1 MKVITARAIVL
12 YLYGLDLPVQPW
24 PAHAVVWPAD
34 SVVWPADSVVWPAD
48 SVVWPADAV
57 AVGCRCE
64 YNTKSG

>member
-34 SVVWPADSVVWPAD
+34 SVVWPAD
-48 SVVWPADAV
+48 AV

>member
-34 SVVWPADSVVWPAD
+34 
-48 SVVWPADAV
+48 AV

>member
-48 SVVWPADAV
+48 AV